1 MVVRVGLLRGIL
13 VRLHSPPIGGD
24 VLEGEDNRQEGV

>member
-1 MVVRVGLLRGIL
+1 MMVRVDLLRGIL
-13 VRLHSPPIGGD
+13 VRLHSSPIGGD